1 MPTEKDSMT
10 ESDLNQLVSQT
21 AAPQDTRPLRS
32 QERSRTRATH
42 TVVHGDMNGENR
54 LFGGRLME
62 WIDEAAGIAAR
73 RHCGGSV
80 TTACVDS
87 LVFKNPA
94 YLNEIVVIDAYVT
107 YVGKTS
113 LEVRVDSYVE
123 DVATGERKQINVAYL
138 TEVCVGE
145 DERPRRIPFGL
156 KLDTDEQR
164 NEWHMAQIRK
174 MIRRERQ
181 EQGI

>member
-1 MPTEKDSMT
+1 MDTDARAPLDARPTKTPDDS
-10 ESDLNQLVSQT
+10 
-21 AAPQDTRPLRS
+21 AAIGTR
-32 QERSRTRATH
+32 
-42 TVVHGDMNGENR
+42 TVMNGDINGADR

-62 WIDEAAGIAAR
+62 WIDSIAGIAAR